1 MTIAVY
7 ARPSADNHV
16 SYITD
21 LHALLAQEHV
31 ELILHETYYIY
42 LKTQHYLSLEI
53 HTFATAAQLISK
65 ADYLICFGGDGTML
79 EALTYVRTSGI
90 PVLGINTGRLGFLS
104 SVHKDDLQRAVK
116 AVIHEQYTLD
126 KRELLQIDGYKS
138 DFDDLNYALNEC
150 TIHKHD
156 RSAMIHIDTFVDDVY
171 LNTYFADGIIIST
184 STGSTAYSLSC
195 GGPIIMPDSDNFIIT
210 PVAPHNL
217 AMRPL
222 VISNH
227 HELRFQV
234 EGRTNAYNITLDNRT
249 VKFDIHQ
256 TLRIKKADFKLN
268 LINLEGHHFF
278 NTLRNKLMW
287 GADKRF

>member
-7 ARPSADNHV
+7 ARPNADNHAT
-16 SYITD
+16 YITE
-21 LHALLAQEHV
+21 LAYLLDQEGV
-31 ELILHETYYIY
+31 ELIIHEAFYFY
-42 LKTQHYLSLEI
+42 LKNQQHVTLKLPTYN
-53 HTFATAAQLISK
+53 TAAQLISK
-65 ADYLICFGGDGTML
+65 ADYLICLGGDGTML

-104 SVHKDDLQRAVK
+104 PVHKEDFKK
-116 AVIHEQYTLD
+116 AVLAIIREQYSLD
-126 KRELLQIDGYKS
+126 KRELLQIDGYQNE
-138 DFDDLNYALNEC
+138 FDELNYALNEC

-156 RSAMIHIDTFVDDVY
+156 RSAMIHIDTFVDDIY
-171 LNTYFADGIIIST
+171 LNTYFADGLIVST

-195 GGPIIMPDSDNFIIT
+195 GGPIMMPDSDNFIIT

-222 VISNH
+222 VLSNH

-234 EGRTNAYNITLDNRT
+234 EGRTNAYNVTLDNRT
-249 VKFDIHQ
+249 VKMDLHQ

-268 LINLEGHHFF
+268 LINIEGHHFF